1 MASLYL
7 RSRTHQAFDIRDGR
21 KAEDPVRQVGRRPVK
36 FDNLTDSSGTPLD
49 AAFFERDPQIEAIAS
64 EAQAKEIIA
73 QLDKVEA
80 SAKAEAKKAADAAAA
95 EEARILKER
104 EEESARASALLKAQ
118 ADEGVAKEEGQGKK
132 KNKD

>member
-49 AAFFERDPQIEAIAS
+49 AAFFDRDPQIEAIA
-64 EAQAKEIIA
+64 EVLAKVIIE

-80 SAKAEAKKAADAAAA
+80 DAKADAKKAADAAAA

-104 EEESARASALLKAQ
+104 ESAAQASALLQAQ
-118 ADEGVAKEEGQGKK
+118 GAAGGSKEEGQGKK